1 MFPEKSFDAPKMHYI
16 IGDLRYETE
25 NGRDGKVVEWI
36 SHVAPIVKLSGSENL
51 YILDPSIRQAPV
63 TKPEYHNIFRGQ
75 ITRYETCNS
84 NPNYLK
90 PDCLNKVTVDTTDE
104 IKRAKRVEQEHID
117 FYLNM

>member
-1 MFPEKSFDAPKMHYI
+1 MHYI

-75 ITRYETCNS
+75 ITRYETCHS
-84 NPNYLK
+84 NPNYLRD
-90 PDCLNKVTVDTTDE
+90 DCINKVSTTDE
-104 IKRAKRVEQEHID
+104 IKRAKRVEQEHKEL
-117 FYLNM
+117 FLNM